1 MAGRRINDGMG
12 EHVANRVVR
21 LMTRKRI
28 NVVDARVLILG
39 LAFKENCPDLRN
51 TRVVDV
57 IAELRAY
64 GLAVEVHDPWVNA
77 DEARAEYGL
86 NLTTNPSK
94 ASYDAIVL
102 CVAHREFTAL
112 GAVAMRAYGKP
123 GAVLFDVK
131 SVLPRADVDER
142 L

>member
-1 MAGRRINDGMG
+1 MG

-51 TRVVDV
+51 TRVVD
-57 IAELRAY
+57 IIKELKLCNAEIDVY
-64 GLAVEVHDPWVNA
+64 DPWVDREHA
-77 DEARAEYGL
+77 QTEFGFRTIEAPG
-86 NLTTNPSK
+86 P
-94 ASYDAIVL
+94 ASYDAVIIA
-102 CVAHREFTAL
+102 VAHDCFRDMGIDAVRAL
-112 GAVAMRAYGKP
+112 TKSSAVIFDIKY
-123 GAVLFDVK
+123 LF
-131 SVLPRADVDER
+131 PADTVDAR